1 MGLRIIAGYLK
12 GKKLYSP
19 DGFSTRPTADRLR
32 ESIFNILSFNI
43 QKTVVLDL
51 FAGTGAFGIEA
62 LSRGAASVVF
72 IDNNPE
78 TLSVLK
84 RNLKSCNLGNR
95 ATIIKWDIQ
104 RNLNCLKTVAS
115 TFDLVFM
122 DPPYNKNLIQP
133 ALNHLFQSKSLL
145 DRACIVIEHTFL
157 EPIPDAVAGFS
168 LADRRKY
175 GKTIVSFLN
184 YVI

>member
-1 MGLRIIAGYLK
+1 MGLRIIAGDLK
-12 GKKLYSP
+12 RKKLYSP
-19 DGFSTRPTADRLR
+19 DGFSTRPTANRLR

-72 IDNNPE
+72 IDNDPT
-78 TLSVLK
+78 TLAVLK
-84 RNLKSCNLGNR
+84 RNLRSCNLEDR
-95 ATIIKWDIQ
+95 ATVIKWDIK
-104 RNLNCLKTVAS
+104 RNLNCLKS
-115 TFDLVFM
+115 FSLSFDLVFM

-133 ALNHLFQSKSLL
+133 ALSNLFQCQSLL
-145 DRACIVIEHTFL
+145 DRACIVIEHSVL
-157 EPIPDAVAGFS
+157 EPISDNIVGFS
-168 LADRRKY
+168 LVDRRQY

-184 YVI
+184 YVL